1 MSKTYVISNTES
13 AKRKKG
19 MYFSVNI
26 CRQHARESRMS
37 FYILIHR
44 LQLAFS
50 LSAVLDLKML
60 NHLHSQDLTNHQ
72 LI

>member
-19 MYFSVNI
+19 MSFSVNI

-50 LSAVLDLKML
+50 LSAAK
-60 NHLHSQDLTNHQ
+60 S
-72 LI
+72 